1 MVSSTAESRL
11 YFGFMRHDLCNIDTL
26 RSKLVELDTPRIV
39 FKLSSE
45 LYRVGSWT
53 KNVSGED
60 EPESWTWRSGLSSW
74 TRRLIDSL
82 RDLGEWNQPTNKRI

>member
-1 MVSSTAESRL
+1 MVCSITQTSLHSA
-11 YFGFMRHDLCNIDTL
+11 FMRHDLCDTDTL

-45 LYRVGSWT
+45 LYSVGSWAKT
-53 KNVSGED
+53 VFGED

-82 RDLGEWNQPTNKRI
+82 RDLGE